1 MQARFPFFQWDLPLN
16 VVRLKAVNDQ
26 TRFSDPMGDKVARGL
41 QDINM
46 AGEPKP
52 YRPKAGSKRPLSS
65 LYSGYE
71 FDYDYY
77 RDDFYNRLFDY
88 HGRVPAPPRAV
99 IPLKR
104 ARVTVPST
112 RRGKS
117 SFPIKGASRSMTGSS
132 SSGPKYVQR
141 KYEGTTESLHE
152 ESISENADNSTE
164 EPGEGGPDAD
174 GDEMTDGIEEDYD
187 EEGSNDLVG
196 FLQLHGTSHKLS
208 CIYLHSNCVGSVN
221 HVLQCLMGLQC
232 LTDLTLDKDG
242 KGNPVCMVPGYREIT
257 LQSIPQLIALDGM
270 NRYGERVN
278 SVEESPVDLPGLED
292 FMEYLVSSD
301 ASMNVEKVGVF
312 VNLFSFAV
320 CKLYFNLALE
330 EMY

>member
-1 MQARFPFFQWDLPLN
+1 MTGKTQTSNVTNKNDPRSINSRVFIGNLNTVIVKKADIEAIFAKYGKIVGCSVHKGYAFVQYMSERNARAAVAGENARIIAGQPLDTSLPVPALRVSDTPRNACFF
-16 VVRLKAVNDQ
+16 K
-26 TRFSDPMGDKVARGL
+26 
-41 QDINM
+41 DINM

-141 KYEGTTESLHE
+141 KYEGTTESIHE

-174 GDEMTDGIEEDYD
+174 VDEMTDGIEEDYD
-187 EEGSNDLVG
+187 EGGSNDLIENH
-196 FLQLHGTSHKLS
+196 FSDIEDTS
-208 CIYLHSNCVGSVN
+208 N
-221 HVLQCLMGLQC
+221 
-232 LTDLTLDKDG
+232 
-242 KGNPVCMVPGYREIT
+242 
-257 LQSIPQLIALDGM
+257 
-270 NRYGERVN
+270 
-278 SVEESPVDLPGLED
+278 
-292 FMEYLVSSD
+292 
-301 ASMNVEKVGVF
+301 
-312 VNLFSFAV
+312 
-320 CKLYFNLALE
+320 
-330 EMY
+330 